1 MLLRRSS
8 HDKMAKAM
16 AGGRRAR
23 HTSWNAPNAEL
34 GNLYVFGDDVDEE
47 ELLEED
53 AIELTDVRPRGERR
67 RDERGR
73 KDESDTVL
81 LERTI
86 MPGDTLQ
93 TFALLYGCTL
103 ADLRRANNLMSD
115 QDFHALKFIKVPVK
129 RHGLLTAREEED
141 RRRRQFRRTDSEN
154 IEYNLDTGDGAKVNG
169 RDAYTEMNDIR
180 GYLTQV
186 DDEMDRI
193 RRSTP
198 EREETFEPYET
209 RASLMECRRYINRE
223 TSNGADCGIRW
234 WMALL
239 CMIIVAVVCP
249 LLYFLYFHSR
259 TDGYI
264 TKKP

>member
-34 GNLYVFGDDVDEE
+34 GNLYVFGDDVEEE

-53 AIELTDVRPRGERR
+53 AIEMRPRGERR
-67 RDERGR
+67 REERGR

-81 LERTI
+81 LDRTI

-115 QDFHALKFIKVPVK
+115 QDFHALKTIKVPVK

-141 RRRRQFRRTDSEN
+141 RRRRQFRRADSDI
-154 IEYNLDTGDGAKVNG
+154 IEYGLDAPGEGTKANG
-169 RDAYTEMNDIR
+169 RDAYAEMNDIR
-180 GYLTQV
+180 GYLTQM
-186 DDEMDRI
+186 DEEMDRI

-223 TSNGADCGIRW
+223 TSNGADGGIRW

-259 TDGYI
+259 NDA